1 LPVLEG
7 YATPEG
13 LVGDSWRNPQFHG
26 GPKQAVLIVCEE
38 AIADLCSQGF
48 PLYPGALGEN
58 LTISGLDHRQF
69 RICQRWQIGEEAVVE
84 LTKVR
89 VPCKTLNF
97 YGAGTIQKAVYD
109 SQVKAGDTTS
119 PLWAKGG
126 IYGAVIREGTIR
138 PGDRMVLLPVEQE

>member
-26 GPKQAVLIVCEE
+26 GPKQAVLIICAE

-48 PLYPGALGEN
+48 ALYPGALGEN
-58 LTISGLDHRQF
+58 LTVAGLDRLRF
-69 RICQRWQIGEEAVVE
+69 RIGQHWQVGEAVVV
-84 LTKVR
+84 LTKIR
-89 VPCKTLNF
+89 VPCKTLNI

-109 SQVKAGDTTS
+109 SQVKAGDPAS

-126 IYGAVIREGTIR
+126 IYGAVIRAGAVR
-138 PGDRMVLLPVEQE
+138 PGDAIELLAEP